1 VKLLEPAALFALV
14 AVILVAIV
22 YVVRLPFRRR
32 FVVTLPTTHTLAAAA
47 PRRPGWQRH
56 ASTVLFLAAIAITVL
71 AFARPAQEHVVPE
84 HLASV
89 IVALDT
95 SNSMRAT
102 DVKPQRLEAAQQAV
116 LRFVD
121 EMPRSVQVGVVTFSG
136 TAAVAVP
143 PTSDR
148 SRIRAAVRSVGFGE
162 GTSLGEG
169 IRASITALEQQAADL
184 ELTAHRRGRS
194 AQPGPPAAVVLFSD
208 GQQTLGAN
216 EAVAVDVAR
225 RANVPVSTIAIGTV
239 RGVVTL
245 GSFRVEAPVDRPS
258 LAAVA
263 AATHGHAFVARP
275 GSELAAYD
283 TIAKGLG
290 STTDTRDFTGWLLV
304 VALGFGAAALV
315 AAFVW
320 NQRVP

>member
-1 VKLLEPAALFALV
+1 VTLLEPAALLALV

-32 FVVTLPTTHTLAAAA
+32 FVVTLPTTRTLAAAA

-56 ASTVLFLAAIAITVL
+56 MSTALFLAAITITVL
-71 AFARPAQEHVVPE
+71 AFARPAKERTVPR
-84 HLASV
+84 HLASL
-89 IVALDT
+89 IIALDT

-102 DVKPQRLEAAQQAV
+102 DVKPQRLEAAQREV

-121 EMPRSVQVGVVTFSG
+121 EVPRSVPVGLVTFSG
-136 TAAVAVP
+136 AATVAVP

-148 SRIRAAVRSVGFGE
+148 ARIRTAVRSAGFGE

-184 ELTAHRRGRS
+184 ELTARRRERASGTT
-194 AQPGPPAAVVLFSD
+194 PPASVVLFSD

-225 RANVPVSTIAIGTV
+225 RAKVSVSTIAIGTP

-245 GSFRVEAPVDRPS
+245 GAFRVPAPVDRPS

-263 AATHGHAFVARP
+263 GATHGHAFVARP
-275 GSELAAYD
+275 GSEPAAYD
-283 TIAKGLG
+283 TIAKDLG
-290 STTDTRDFTGWLLV
+290 STTDTRDFVGWLLV
-304 VALGFGAAALV
+304 IALGFGAAALM
-315 AAFVW
+315 AAFAW
-320 NQRVP
+320 NQRLP